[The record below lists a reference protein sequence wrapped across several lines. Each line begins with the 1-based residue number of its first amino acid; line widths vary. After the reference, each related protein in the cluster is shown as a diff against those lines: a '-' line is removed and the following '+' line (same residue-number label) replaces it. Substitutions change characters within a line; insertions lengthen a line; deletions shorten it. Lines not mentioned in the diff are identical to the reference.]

1 MVFNF
6 AAETCRHSIFDPNA
20 FIKSNVLGLSTL
32 LQNCYKN
39 EVKDFIHISTDEV
52 YGSSKEKFLLS
63 QMH

>member
-6 AAETCRHSIFDPNA
+6 AAETHVDNSIFDPNA

-39 EVKDFIHISTDEV
+39 EVKDF
-52 YGSSKEKFLLS
+52 YSSLPMKSMEALRKNFY
-63 QMH
+63 